1 MMDPMV
7 VFQPARA
14 FFRQLKP
21 GWWGILPSLFSL
33 LLFLGYPLVQVLGF
47 STLDW
52 GGIEAGKPVGLQ
64 NYQTLLT
71 DSDLRSSLWVTFQFA
86 LITLPLY
93 VILSAFIA
101 LEIEGTRLERPV
113 KALMFLPGLL
123 TVGASA
129 VSWYTLF
136 SPDYGLIV
144 TLSNGAV
151 RLPWGDNAFAAVVL
165 ISAFTLWLHLGYGIL
180 VFSAG
185 LKSIPAEVLEA
196 ARVDGASEGV
206 IRRFII
212 FPLLRPSL
220 IFLGVVGS
228 LYALQS
234 YTAVFLLTKGGPF
247 GGTRVLGYYLFE
259 TAFEK
264 YRLGYAAAL
273 SVFVLLLAFTIAAL
287 QGRFL
292 SRTV

>member
-1 MMDPMV
+1 M
-7 VFQPARA
+7 
-14 FFRQLKP
+14 
-21 GWWGILPSLFSL
+21 
-33 LLFLGYPLVQVLGF
+33 
-47 STLDW
+47 
-52 GGIEAGKPVGLQ
+52 
-64 NYQTLLT
+64 
-71 DSDLRSSLWVTFQFA
+71 
-86 LITLPLY
+86 
-93 VILSAFIA
+93 
-101 LEIEGTRLERPV
+101 
-113 KALMFLPGLL
+113 
-123 TVGASA
+123 
-129 VSWYTLF
+129 
-136 SPDYGLIV
+136 
-144 TLSNGAV
+144 
-151 RLPWGDNAFAAVVL
+151 
-165 ISAFTLWLHLGYGIL
+165 
-180 VFSAG
+180 
-185 LKSIPAEVLEA
+185 LEA
-196 ARVDGASEGV
+196 ARIDGATEAA

-292 SRTV
+292 SRSV

>member
-1 MMDPMV
+1 MAMSR
-7 VFQPARA
+7 PARA
-14 FFRQLKP
+14 PSRRPFAAWPP

-33 LLFLGYPLVQVLGF
+33 LLFLGYPLLQVLGF
-47 STLDW
+47 STLEW
-52 GGIEAGKPVGLQ
+52 GGLREGKPVGLQ
-64 NYQTLLT
+64 NYQALLG
-71 DSDLRSSLWVTFQFA
+71 DSDLRSSLLVTFQFA
-86 LITLPLY
+86 ALTLPLY
-93 VILSAFIA
+93 VALSAFIA

-129 VSWYTLF
+129 VGWYTLF
-136 SPDYGLIV
+136 SPDYGLLT
-144 TLSNGAV
+144 TLSGGLLK
-151 RLPWGDNAFAAVVL
+151 LPWGDNALAALVL
-165 ISAFTLWLHLGYGIL
+165 VAAFTLWLHLGYGIL

-196 ARVDGASEGV
+196 ARVDGASEGAV
-206 IRRFII
+206 RRFIVL
-212 FPLLRPSL
+212 PLLRPSL

-247 GGTRVLGYYLFE
+247 GGTRVLGYLLFE

-273 SVFVLLLAFTIAAL
+273 SVFVLLLAFSIAAL

>member
-1 MMDPMV
+1 MAMSR
-7 VFQPARA
+7 PARA
-14 FFRQLKP
+14 SVHRLPP

-33 LLFLGYPLVQVLGF
+33 LLFLGYPLLQVLGF
-47 STLDW
+47 STLEW
-52 GGIEAGKPVGLQ
+52 GGLQPGKPIGLK
-64 NYQTLLT
+64 NYQTLLS
-71 DSDLRSSLWVTFQFA
+71 DSDLRSSLLVTLEFA
-86 LITLPLY
+86 ALTLPLY
-93 VILSAFIA
+93 VLLSAFIA

-129 VSWYTLF
+129 VGWYTLF
-136 SPDYGLIV
+136 SPDYGLLT
-144 TLSNGAV
+144 TLSGGV
-151 RLPWGDNAFAAVVL
+151 LKLPWGDNAFAAVVL
-165 ISAFTLWLHLGYGIL
+165 VAAFTLWLHLGYGIL

-196 ARVDGASEGV
+196 ARVDGASEGA
-206 IRRFII
+206 IRRFITL
-212 FPLLRPSL
+212 PLLRPSL
-220 IFLGVVGS
+220 VFLGVVGS

-234 YTAVFLLTKGGPF
+234 YTAVFLLTKGGPY

-273 SVFVLLLAFTIAAL
+273 SVFVLLLAFSIAAL

>member
-1 MMDPMV
+1 MMESMV
-7 VFQPARA
+7 VPQPART
-14 FFRQLKP
+14 FFRRLPP
-21 GWWGILPSLFSL
+21 GWWGILPSFFSL
-33 LLFLGYPLVQVLGF
+33 LLFLGYPLIQVLGF
-47 STLDW
+47 STLEW
-52 GGIEAGKPVGLQ
+52 GGIEAGKPIGLQ

-71 DSDLRSSLWVTFQFA
+71 DADLRSSLWVTFQFA

-129 VSWYTLF
+129 VGWYTLF
-136 SPDYGLIV
+136 SPDYGLIS

-151 RLPWGDNAFAAVVL
+151 RLPWGDNAHAAVVF
-165 ISAFTLWLHLGYGIL
+165 IAAFTLWLHLGYGIL

-185 LKSIPAEVLEA
+185 IKSIPAEVLEA
-196 ARVDGASEGV
+196 ARVDGATEGA